1 MEEAMNRSRDRI
13 LFWCLMAAQMAGSQ
27 ALIWVG
33 IPVYQRMHSAGGEKV
48 SPQEIGIALAATA
61 LMQVAHWLALPLKRR
76 LRFRRNVLVGHVLV
90 MIGEFSLFFSAAL
103 VTFALFDRFGELKLG
118 PLKLLILAVMLFA
131 VSSYK
136 YLLMSVGE
144 AMNEAEPEAPEQTK
158 PSAR

>member
-1 MEEAMNRSRDRI
+1 
-13 LFWCLMAAQMAGSQ
+13 
-27 ALIWVG
+27 
-33 IPVYQRMHSAGGEKV
+33 
-48 SPQEIGIALAATA
+48 
-61 LMQVAHWLALPLKRR
+61 MQVAHWLALPLKRR
-76 LRFRRNVLVGHVLV
+76 LRFRRNVLLGHVLV